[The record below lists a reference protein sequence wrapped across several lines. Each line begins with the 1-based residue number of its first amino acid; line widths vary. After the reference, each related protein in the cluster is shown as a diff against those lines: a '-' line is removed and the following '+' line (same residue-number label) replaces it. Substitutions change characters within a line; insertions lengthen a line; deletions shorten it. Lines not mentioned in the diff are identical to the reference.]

1 MREIYTAPTV
11 EAAETRFADFAAEW
25 EATYRR

>member
-11 EAAETRFADFAAEW
+11 EAAETRFAESPASGNSS
-25 EATYRR
+25 TLP